1 MATRGRFGG
10 DVHHA
15 GLTRVIQVRE
25 CRVTVCGES
34 GEGWAVCGE
43 SGEGWTVCGESG
55 EGWTEGE
62 GIVTTHVP

>member
-1 MATRGRFGG
+1 M
-10 DVHHA
+10 
-15 GLTRVIQVRE
+15 
-25 CRVTVCGES
+25 CGES